1 MASPPSLSPRLATL
15 ADLVLPGAPCADV
28 GTDHGQLAAALVLD
42 GRVPTVIATDRGE
55 RPLAGARARM
65 QQRWRTRRAVT
76 LRLGDGLAPLA
87 PGEVATIV
95 LAGMGGDRIVRIL
108 DAHPEVVAASS
119 RLVLQPNTEAA
130 AVRAWA
136 VARQHRLEDERMVS
150 DQGRWYVALAVGPTG
165 RQPDLGWDRWD
176 LTWGPL
182 LRQRHDPGLRR
193 FLGAELPRV
202 AQALA
207 RARAGGAA
215 PDALAA
221 LTRDLHAIE
230 DELAR
235 LAMAPGGL
243 HGRGAAVPR

>member
-1 MASPPSLSPRLATL
+1 MAQPTPLSPRLATL

-42 GRVPTVIATDRGE
+42 GRVPAVIATDRSEG
-55 RPLAGARARM
+55 PLSGARARM

-76 LRLGDGLAPLA
+76 VRLGDGLAPLA

-108 DAHPEVVAASS
+108 DAHPKVVAATK
-119 RLVLQPNTEAA
+119 RLVLQPNTEAD
-130 AVRAWA
+130 AVRGWA
-136 VARQHRLEDERMVS
+136 AARHHRLEDERMVC
-150 DQGRWYVALAVGPTG
+150 DQGRWYVALAIGPTG

-193 FLGAELPRV
+193 FLGDELPRV
-202 AQALA
+202 AQALT
-207 RARAGGAA
+207 RARAGGAPPA
-215 PDALAA
+215 ALAA
-221 LTRDLHAIE
+221 LTADLIALE

-243 HGRGAAVPR
+243 QGRGAAPGS